1 MGLPVYF
8 RQPRYLKYKKSFG
21 KVMLNIF
28 SITRYVLFP
37 VFMVILCLPSG
48 KILAHT
54 EGAWNDFMI
63 DNKNDTAA
71 VTLAYVRKQIA
82 DLALGKKRVSNW
94 PDPVLMQLKRDLL
107 VLIEEYEYML
117 NHLQEA
123 DGIHIQIKRT
133 LLENPR
139 AGRSVAASYAVEL
152 ALELVEHIASQED
165 QFAFKRELNVDGK
178 GAYIFDLM
186 ESYTDSMAVYKS
198 LQQKTIENIDKQFII
213 NALSNRTVWQ
223 DIKFHM
229 GRFFRWIGQEDLAKS
244 LQLMEISR

>member
-1 MGLPVYF
+1 M
-8 RQPRYLKYKKSFG
+8 G
-21 KVMLNIF
+21 KVMLITIP
-28 SITRYVLFP
+28 ITRYVLVPTFL
-37 VFMVILCLPSG
+37 VFFFIPSG

-63 DNKNDTAA
+63 DNKNDTAE

-82 DLALGKKRVSNW
+82 DLALGKKRVTNW
-94 PDPVLMQLKRDLL
+94 PDPELMQLKRDLL

-165 QFAFKRELNVDGK
+165 QYAFKRELNVDGK

-186 ESYTDSMAVYKS
+186 DSYTESMSVYKS
-198 LQQKTIENIDKQFII
+198 
-213 NALSNRTVWQ
+213 W
-223 DIKFHM
+223 
-229 GRFFRWIGQEDLAKS
+229 DLLFVKLGGLYPDLPAVRHDT
-244 LQLMEISR
+244 LHHLLYNC